1 LAAYEAKY
9 VSKGGQGKAPEPN
22 FKLRVDVTI
31 VCVAPPLRV
40 AEVEGAETEGAVT
53 EGAVTEGAETEGAD
67 LCDYTG
73 QLHTEGADDNQT

>member
-1 LAAYEAKY
+1 MAAYEAKY
-9 VSKGGQGKAPEPN
+9 VSEGGQGKAPEPN

-53 EGAVTEGAETEGAD
+53 EGAETEGAD

-73 QLHTEGADDNQT
+73 QLHTEGADDNQTWIQAF

>member
-1 LAAYEAKY
+1 MAAYEAKY
-9 VSKGGQGKAPEPN
+9 LLTHCGQGKAPEPN

-53 EGAVTEGAETEGAD
+53 EGAETEGAD

-73 QLHTEGADDNQT
+73 RLHTEGADDNQT